1 MVRKYTQILGD
12 NDIAKSAITAKGT
25 QNWTGNFYS
34 HSVNVEREMSARQSV
49 LAEEEEQTDMNGIS
63 CLNAEN
69 GVCKTILASY
79 WKTSEKK
86 LAPGEKF

>member
-1 MVRKYTQILGD
+1 
-12 NDIAKSAITAKGT
+12 
-25 QNWTGNFYS
+25 
-34 HSVNVEREMSARQSV
+34 
-49 LAEEEEQTDMNGIS
+49 MNGIS

-86 LAPGEKF
+86 LATGENFCLTGVISAHTNTEIPTNSEEKRRGLEWEKK